1 MPDNPV
7 TEQNNMTE
15 TVTIYHN
22 PRCSKCRATLELL
35 GENDIQAEIVEYLQ
49 SPPDA
54 DTLAALLDMLGLEP
68 RGLMRTHEAEYK
80 EAKLDD
86 PKLTREQLIAA
97 MVKYP
102 KLIERPIVVKDGR
115 AAIGRPPERVLDIL

>member
-1 MPDNPV
+1 
-7 TEQNNMTE
+7 MTE

-35 GENDIQAEIVEYLQ
+35 GENGIQAEIVEYLE

-54 DTLAALLDMLGLEP
+54 DTLTTLLDMLGLEP
-68 RGLMRTHEAEYK
+68 RELMRTHEAEYK
-80 EAKLDD
+80 QAKLDN
-86 PKLTREQLIAA
+86 PELTREQLIAA

-102 KLIERPIVVKDGR
+102 KLIERPIVVKGGK
-115 AAIGRPPERVLDIL
+115 ATIGRPPERVLDII